1 MDSGEREEMTAAAI
15 ARLAG
20 VGRAAVSNWRRRYP
34 EFPRPVG
41 GSSTSPTFDRAEV
54 EAWLKATGK
63 ADQLAT
69 AGQTDTGTQRISE
82 PERSITDLEPG
93 DLLARSMAA
102 LLPRET
108 AVGRSAE
115 DEAEP
120 ESFMDASEDL
130 PVVLDPACGP
140 ATALLAVADRFGD
153 RVKLAGQE
161 ISQAYA
167 RTARFNL
174 SGNANGAA
182 YEVQVGDSF
191 LDKLGVRHPGA
202 ARRRVGLGPALLR
215 APASAGRRRC
225 RRVPA
230 DLRAALRGGDTR
242 SPGPFGSIAGRDCP
256 AGGRDVRTRHGP
268 LPVAPAAALRRA
280 GPRAGADDRPVR
292 PR

>member
-108 AVGRSAE
+108 AASRSAE
-115 DEAEP
+115 DEDE
-120 ESFMDASEDL
+120 ASPSWTRL
-130 PVVLDPACGP
+130 KICPSCWTRPA
-140 ATALLAVADRFGD
+140 AW
-153 RVKLAGQE
+153 
-161 ISQAYA
+161 
-167 RTARFNL
+167 
-174 SGNANGAA
+174 
-182 YEVQVGDSF
+182 
-191 LDKLGVRHPGA
+191 
-202 ARRRVGLGPALLR
+202 
-215 APASAGRRRC
+215 RRRC
-225 RRVPA
+225 WPWR
-230 DLRAALRGGDTR
+230 T
-242 SPGPFGSIAGRDCP
+242 GSAIG
-256 AGGRDVRTRHGP
+256 
-268 LPVAPAAALRRA
+268 
-280 GPRAGADDRPVR
+280 
-292 PR
+292 